1 MQIILQYIYATRKAF
16 QDGRSV
22 LVAQTTVCATTP
34 NCNLMP
40 VQFLTSAQRAN
51 YGRYVGDPS
60 AEELTRYFHLDDADH
75 AVIGV
80 KRGDHNRM
88 GFALQ
93 LTTARFLGAFLEDP
107 VEVPGAVLQTLARQL
122 RIANLDQ
129 LHRYRSADQRW
140 EHTAEI
146 RSRYGYC
153 DWVEPAVG
161 FRLCRWL
168 YALCWT
174 GTERPGVL
182 FDRAMA
188 WLLAHKVLLPGC
200 TTLERFIARLRNRV
214 EDRLWKRLG
223 RGITDEQ
230 QTHLEDLLTAPTEGR
245 SSWLDKLRSGPVSVS
260 GPALV
265 RAIRRLQ
272 TVRDLGIRLPSTGVP
287 PSRLASLARFAG
299 AAKVT
304 AISRLPP
311 QRRLAT
317 LVAFVHC
324 LEATAHDDVIEVLD
338 ILLHEFFND
347 AAKADQKARLRG
359 LKDLDQA
366 ATVLATFCR
375 TFIDPSLDARELCE
389 TALALVPLEMLTQA
403 VTDVDAL
410 VRPPDDVYYQELN
423 ARYRTVR
430 RFLPTLLRHIRF
442 GSSPAGEAVAA
453 GFEWLRTHE
462 MRMKSEPQAPRNV
475 ITKPWRRHVL
485 LEDDR
490 VDPRAYTFCVLDRL
504 RRGLRRRDVFVSPS
518 WRYADPR
525 AGLLTGA
532 EWETTRPIICR
543 SLGLSTGPAPALA
556 ALTTELDQTY
566 RVVAAGL
573 PNNPDV
579 RFENVGDKKDLI
591 LTSLDKLEEPASLV
605 ELREAVVSRLPVV
618 DLPEILLEIS
628 ARTGFTEAFIHLT
641 ERTARAQDL
650 TTSLCAV
657 LLAEACNTG
666 PEPLIRH
673 DVPAL
678 RRERLAWVNQN
689 YLRDDTLVSANA
701 ILVAA
706 QNSVALAHAW
716 GGGEVAS
723 ADGIRFVVPVRT
735 VHAGP
740 NPTYF
745 GFGRGVT
752 WYNLLSDQCTG
763 INAIT
768 VPGTLRDSLTL
779 LAVVL
784 EQQTELQPTKI
795 MTDTGAYS
803 DVVFGLFRLLG
814 YRFSPRLA
822 DIGGTRF
829 WRIDAD
835 ADYGELN
842 AIARQ
847 RVSLRRIKAH
857 WDDFLR
863 LAGSLKLGR
872 VPATGIMRT
881 LQVGDRPTQL
891 ALALAEFG
899 RIEKT
904 LHTLNFIHDKSR
916 RRAILL
922 QLNRGEGRHSL
933 ARDLFHGKRGELR
946 QRYREGQEDQL
957 GALGLVLNIIVLW
970 NTIYIDAA
978 LAQLRQE
985 GYPVREEDVARLSPF
1000 IHERHIN
1007 LLGRYSFA
1015 VPEAVTRGELR
1026 PLRNP
1031 NDSDP

>member
-1 MQIILQYIYATRKAF
+1 
-16 QDGRSV
+16 
-22 LVAQTTVCATTP
+22 
-34 NCNLMP
+34 MP
-40 VQFLTSAQRAN
+40 VQFLTAEQRAH

-60 AEELTRYFHLDDADH
+60 ADELARYFHLDDADR
-75 AVIGV
+75 AVIDV
-80 KRGDHNRM
+80 KRGDHNRL

-93 LTTARFLGAFLEDP
+93 LTTARFLGTFLEDP
-107 VEVPGAVLQTLARQL
+107 LEVPGAVLQTLVQQL
-122 RIANLDQ
+122 RITDLDQ
-129 LHRYRSADQRW
+129 LSRYRSADQRW

-146 RSRYGYC
+146 RSRYGFC
-153 DWVEPAVG
+153 EWADPVVS

-174 GTERPGVL
+174 GTERPSVL
-182 FDRAMA
+182 FDRATT

-200 TTLERFIARLRNRV
+200 TTLERFVARLRHRV

-223 RGITDEQ
+223 RGVTDEQ
-230 QTHLEDLLTAPTEGR
+230 RTRLEDLLTVPPQGR
-245 SSWLDKLRSGPVSVS
+245 SSWLDQLRSGPVRVS
-260 GPALV
+260 GRALV
-265 RAIRRLQ
+265 QAIQRLQ
-272 TVRDLGIRLPSTGVP
+272 SVRNLGIRLPATGVP

-299 AAKVT
+299 TAKVT

-311 QRRLAT
+311 VRRLAT

-324 LEATAHDDVIEVLD
+324 LEATAQDDAVEVLD
-338 ILLHEFFND
+338 LLLHDFFSD
-347 AAKADQKARLRG
+347 AAKADKKARLRS

-366 ATVLATFCR
+366 ATVLATACR
-375 TFIDPSLDARELCE
+375 TVLDL
-389 TALALVPLEMLTQA
+389 ALADGDLRDTVFARIPREVLTQA
-403 VTDVDAL
+403 LADVDAL
-410 VRPPDDVYYQELN
+410 VRPPDDVYYRELETH
-423 ARYRTVR
+423 YRAVR
-430 RFLPTLLRHIRF
+430 IFLPTLLRHIRF
-442 GSSPAGEAVAA
+442 GASPAGEPVVA
-453 GFEWLRTHE
+453 GLDWLRTHE
-462 MRMKSEPQAPRNV
+462 APVKPEPPAPRDV
-475 ITKPWRRHVL
+475 IIKSWQRHVL
-485 LEDDR
+485 RADGS
-490 VDPRAYTFCVLDRL
+490 VNPRAYTFCVLDGL
-504 RRGLRRRDVFVSPS
+504 RKALRRREVFVSPS
-518 WRYADPR
+518 WRYTDPR
-525 AGLLTGA
+525 TGLLAGA

-543 SLGLSTGPAPALA
+543 SLGLPTDPAPALA

-566 RVVAAGL
+566 RAVAARL
-573 PNNPDV
+573 PGNPAV
-579 RFENVGDKKDLI
+579 RFETTGDKKELI
-591 LTSLDKLEEPASLV
+591 LSPLDKLEESASLV
-605 ELREAVVSRLPVV
+605 ALREAVVARLPAV
-618 DLPEILLEIS
+618 DLPEILLEIA
-628 ARTGFTEAFIHLT
+628 ARTGFADAFTHLT

-689 YLRDDTLVSANA
+689 YLRDDTLVAANA
-701 ILVAA
+701 RLVAA
-706 QNSVALAHAW
+706 QSRVALAHAW

-723 ADGIRFVVPVRT
+723 ADGMRFVVPVRT

-740 NPTYF
+740 NPKYF

-752 WYNLLSDQCTG
+752 WYNLLSDQCSG
-763 INAIT
+763 LNAIT
-768 VPGTLRDSLTL
+768 VPGTLRDSLIL

-803 DVVFGLFRLLG
+803 DIVFGLFRLLG

-829 WRIDAD
+829 WRIAAD

-847 RVSLRRIKAH
+847 RVSLSRIEAH

-904 LHTLNFIHDKSR
+904 LHTLNYIDDENR
-916 RRAILL
+916 RRATLL

-933 ARDLFHGKRGELR
+933 ARDVFHGKRGELR

-957 GALGLVLNIIVLW
+957 GALGLVINIIVLW

-978 LAQLRQE
+978 LTQLRQE
-985 GYPVREEDVARLSPF
+985 GYPVQDEAVARLSPF
-1000 IHERHIN
+1000 VHERHIN
-1007 LLGRYSFA
+1007 LLGRYSFT

-1031 NDSDP
+1031 NKADA

>member
-1 MQIILQYIYATRKAF
+1 
-16 QDGRSV
+16 
-22 LVAQTTVCATTP
+22 
-34 NCNLMP
+34 MP
-40 VQFLTSAQRAN
+40 VQFLTAEQRAH

-60 AEELTRYFHLDDADH
+60 ADELARYFHLDDADR
-75 AVIGV
+75 AVIDV
-80 KRGDHNRM
+80 KRGDHNRL

-93 LTTARFLGAFLEDP
+93 LTTARFLGTFLEDP
-107 VEVPGAVLQTLARQL
+107 LEVPGAVLQTLVQQL
-122 RIANLDQ
+122 RITDLKQ
-129 LHRYRSADQRW
+129 LSRYRSADQRW

-146 RSRYGYC
+146 RSRYGFC
-153 DWVEPAVG
+153 EWTDPVVS
-161 FRLCRWL
+161 FRLCQWL

-174 GTERPGVL
+174 GTERPSVL
-182 FDRAMA
+182 FDRATT

-200 TTLERFIARLRNRV
+200 TTLERFVARLRYRV

-223 RGITDEQ
+223 RGVTDEQ
-230 QTHLEDLLTAPTEGR
+230 RTRLEDLLTVPPQGR
-245 SSWLDKLRSGPVSVS
+245 SSWLDQLRSGPVRVS
-260 GPALV
+260 GRALV
-265 RAIRRLQ
+265 QAIQRLQ
-272 TVRDLGIRLPSTGVP
+272 SVRHLGIRLPATGVP

-299 AAKVT
+299 TAKVT

-311 QRRLAT
+311 VRRLAT

-324 LEATAHDDVIEVLD
+324 LEATAQDDAVEVLD
-338 ILLHEFFND
+338 WLLHDLFSD
-347 AAKADQKARLRG
+347 AAKADKKARLRS

-366 ATVLATFCR
+366 ATVLATACR
-375 TFIDPSLDARELCE
+375 TVLDP
-389 TALALVPLEMLTQA
+389 ALADGDLRDTVFARISREELTQA
-403 VTDVDAL
+403 LADVEAL
-410 VRPPDDVYYQELN
+410 VRPPDDVYYRELET
-423 ARYRTVR
+423 RYRAVR
-430 RFLPTLLRHIRF
+430 IFLPTLLRHIRF
-442 GSSPAGEAVAA
+442 GASPAGEPVVA
-453 GFEWLRTHE
+453 GLEWLRTHE
-462 MRMKSEPQAPRNV
+462 APVKPEPPAPRDV
-475 ITKPWRRHVL
+475 ITKSWQRHVL
-485 LEDDR
+485 RADGS
-490 VDPRAYTFCVLDRL
+490 VNPRAYTFCVLD
-504 RRGLRRRDVFVSPS
+504 GLRKALHRREIFVSPS
-518 WRYADPR
+518 WRYTDPR
-525 AGLLTGA
+525 TGLLAGA

-543 SLGLSTGPAPALA
+543 SLGLPTEPAPALA
-556 ALTTELDQTY
+556 ALITELDQTY
-566 RVVAAGL
+566 RAVAARL
-573 PNNPDV
+573 PGNPAV
-579 RFENVGDKKDLI
+579 RFETTGDKKELI
-591 LTSLDKLEEPASLV
+591 LSPLDKLEESASLV
-605 ELREAVVSRLPVV
+605 ALREAVVARLPAV
-618 DLPEILLEIS
+618 DLPEILLEIA
-628 ARTGFTEAFIHLT
+628 ARTGFTDAFTHLT

-689 YLRDDTLVSANA
+689 YLRDDTLVAANA
-701 ILVAA
+701 RLVAA
-706 QNSVALAHAW
+706 QSRVALAHAW

-740 NPTYF
+740 NPKYF

-752 WYNLLSDQCTG
+752 WYNLLSDQCSG
-763 INAIT
+763 LNAIT
-768 VPGTLRDSLTL
+768 VPGTLRDSLIL

-803 DVVFGLFRLLG
+803 DIVFGLFRLLG

-847 RVSLRRIKAH
+847 RVSLSRIEAH

-904 LHTLNFIHDKSR
+904 LHTLNYIDDENR
-916 RRAILL
+916 RRATLL

-933 ARDLFHGKRGELR
+933 ARDVFHGKRGELR

-957 GALGLVLNIIVLW
+957 GALGLVINIIVLW

-978 LAQLRQE
+978 VTQLRQE
-985 GYPVREEDVARLSPF
+985 GYPVRDEDVARLSPF
-1000 IHERHIN
+1000 VHERHIN
-1007 LLGRYSFA
+1007 LLGRYSFT

-1031 NDSDP
+1031 NKADA

>member
-1 MQIILQYIYATRKAF
+1 
-16 QDGRSV
+16 
-22 LVAQTTVCATTP
+22 
-34 NCNLMP
+34 MP
-40 VQFLTSAQRAN
+40 VQFLTPEQRAH

-60 AEELTRYFHLDDADH
+60 ADDLARFFHLDDADH
-75 AVIGV
+75 AVIGA
-80 KRGDHNRM
+80 KRGDHNRL

-93 LTTARFLGAFLEDP
+93 LTTARFLGTFLEDP
-107 VEVPGAVLQTLARQL
+107 LEVPGAVLQTLVRQL
-122 RIANLDQ
+122 RITNLDQ
-129 LHRYRSADQRW
+129 LPRYRSADQRW

-146 RSRYGYC
+146 RSRYGFC
-153 DWVEPAVG
+153 DWTDPVVG
-161 FRLCRWL
+161 FRLRQWL

-182 FDRAMA
+182 FDRATT

-200 TTLERFIARLRNRV
+200 ATLERFVARLRNRV

-223 RGITDEQ
+223 RGATDEQ
-230 QTHLEDLLTAPTEGR
+230 RMRLEDLLTVPPQGR
-245 SSWLDKLRSGPVSVS
+245 SSWLDQLRSGPVRIS
-260 GPALV
+260 GRALV
-265 RAIRRLQ
+265 QALQRLQ
-272 TVRDLGIRLPSTGVP
+272 AVRDLGIRLPATGVP
-287 PSRLASLARFAG
+287 PNRIASLARFAG
-299 AAKVT
+299 AAKVS

-311 QRRLAT
+311 VRRLAT

-324 LEATAHDDVIEVLD
+324 LEATAQDDALEVLD
-338 ILLHEFFND
+338 LLLHELFSD

-359 LKDLDQA
+359 IKDLDQA
-366 ATVLATFCR
+366 ATVLATACR
-375 TFIDPSLDARELCE
+375 TLLDP
-389 TALALVPLEMLTQA
+389 ALADGNLRDTVFARIPPEVLTQA
-403 VTDVDAL
+403 LADVDAL
-410 VRPPDDVYYQELN
+410 VRPPEDVYYRELD
-423 ARYRTVR
+423 ARYRAVR
-430 RFLPTLLRHIRF
+430 IFLPTLLRHIRF
-442 GSSPAGEAVAA
+442 GASPAGAPVVA
-453 GFEWLRTHE
+453 GFAWLRSHE
-462 MRMKSEPQAPRNV
+462 ERVKPEPQAPREV
-475 ITKPWRRHVL
+475 ITKPWQRHVL
-485 LEDDR
+485 REDGG
-490 VDPRAYTFCVLDRL
+490 V
-504 RRGLRRRDVFVSPS
+504 
-518 WRYADPR
+518 DPR
-525 AGLLTGA
+525 AGLLAGA

-543 SLGLSTGPAPALA
+543 SLGLPTDPAPALA
-556 ALTTELDQTY
+556 ADLDRTY
-566 RVVAAGL
+566 RAVAARL
-573 PNNPDV
+573 PGNPAV
-579 RFENVGDKKDLI
+579 RFETVGDKKELVV
-591 LTSLDKLEEPASLV
+591 SPLDTLEEPASLV
-605 ELREAVVSRLPVV
+605 ALREAIVARLPEV

-628 ARTGFTEAFIHLT
+628 ARTGFTEAFTHLT

-666 PEPLIRH
+666 PEPLVRH
-673 DVPAL
+673 DVQAL

-689 YLRDDTLVSANA
+689 YLRDDTLVAANA
-701 ILVAA
+701 LLVAA
-706 QNSVALAHAW
+706 QNRVALAHAW

-723 ADGIRFVVPVRT
+723 ADGMRFVVPVRT

-740 NPTYF
+740 NPKYF

-752 WYNLLSDQCTG
+752 WYNLLSDQCSG
-763 INAIT
+763 LNAIT
-768 VPGTLRDSLTL
+768 VPGTLRDSLVL

-784 EQQTELQPTKI
+784 EQQTELQPTQI

-835 ADYGELN
+835 ADYGELD

-847 RVSLRRIKAH
+847 RVSRGRIEAH

-863 LAGSLKLGR
+863 LAGYLKLGR

-904 LHTLNFIHDKSR
+904 LHTLNYIDDENR
-916 RRAILL
+916 CRATLL

-933 ARDLFHGKRGELR
+933 ARDVFHGKRGELR

-957 GALGLVLNIIVLW
+957 GALGLVVNIIVLW

-978 LAQLRQE
+978 LTQLRQE
-985 GYPVREEDVARLSPF
+985 GYPVRDEDVARLSPF
-1000 IHERHIN
+1000 VHERHIN
-1007 LLGRYSFA
+1007 LLGRYSFI
-1015 VPEAVTRGELR
+1015 VL
-1026 PLRNP
+1026 LC
-1031 NDSDP
+1031 

>member
-1 MQIILQYIYATRKAF
+1 
-16 QDGRSV
+16 
-22 LVAQTTVCATTP
+22 
-34 NCNLMP
+34 MP
-40 VQFLTSAQRAN
+40 VQFLTSEQRAH

-60 AEELTRYFHLDDADH
+60 ADDLARFFHLDDADH
-75 AVIGV
+75 AVIGA
-80 KRGDHNRM
+80 KRGDHNRL

-93 LTTARFLGAFLEDP
+93 LTTARFLGTFLEDP
-107 VEVPGAVLQTLARQL
+107 VEVPGAVLQTLVRQL
-122 RIANLDQ
+122 RVTNLDQ
-129 LHRYRSADQRW
+129 LPRYRSADQRW

-146 RSRYGYC
+146 RSRYGFC
-153 DWVEPAVG
+153 DWADPVVG

-182 FDRAMA
+182 FDRATT

-200 TTLERFIARLRNRV
+200 TTLERFVARLRNRV

-223 RGITDEQ
+223 RGVTDEQ
-230 QTHLEDLLTAPTEGR
+230 RTRLEDLLTVPPQGR
-245 SSWLDKLRSGPVSVS
+245 SSWLDQLRSGPVRVS
-260 GPALV
+260 GRALV
-265 RAIRRLQ
+265 HAIQRLQ
-272 TVRDLGIRLPSTGVP
+272 AVRDLGIRLPATGVP

-311 QRRLAT
+311 VRRLAT

-324 LEATAHDDVIEVLD
+324 LEATAQDDAVEVLD
-338 ILLHEFFND
+338 LLLHEFFSD
-347 AAKADQKARLRG
+347 AAKADKKARLRG
-359 LKDLDQA
+359 IKDLDQA
-366 ATVLATFCR
+366 ATVLATACR
-375 TFIDPSLDARELCE
+375 TLLDP
-389 TALALVPLEMLTQA
+389 ALADGDLRDTVFARIPPEVLTQA
-403 VTDVDAL
+403 LADVDAL
-410 VRPPDDVYYQELN
+410 VRPPDDVYYRELD
-423 ARYRTVR
+423 ARYRAVR
-430 RFLPTLLRHIRF
+430 IFLPTLLRHIRF
-442 GSSPAGEAVAA
+442 GASPAGAPVVA
-453 GFEWLRTHE
+453 GFAWLRARE
-462 MRMKSEPQAPRNV
+462 ARVKPEPQAPREV
-475 ITKPWRRHVL
+475 ITKPWQRHVL
-485 LEDDR
+485 HEDGG
-490 VDPRAYTFCVLDRL
+490 VDPRAYIFCVLDGL
-504 RRGLRRRDVFVSPS
+504 RKALRRRDVFVSPS

-525 AGLLTGA
+525 AGLLAGA

-543 SLGLSTGPAPALA
+543 SLGLPTDPAPALA
-556 ALTTELDQTY
+556 ALATDLDHTY
-566 RVVAAGL
+566 RAVAARL
-573 PNNPDV
+573 PGNPAV
-579 RFENVGDKKDLI
+579 RFETVGDKKELVV
-591 LTSLDKLEEPASLV
+591 SPLDKLEEPASLV
-605 ELREAVVSRLPVV
+605 ALRETVVARLPEV

-628 ARTGFTEAFIHLT
+628 ARTGFAEAFTHLT

-666 PEPLIRH
+666 PEPLVRH
-673 DVPAL
+673 DVQAL

-689 YLRDDTLVSANA
+689 YLRDDTLVAANA
-701 ILVAA
+701 LLVAA
-706 QNSVALAHAW
+706 QNRVALAHAW

-723 ADGIRFVVPVRT
+723 ADGMRFVVPVRT

-740 NPTYF
+740 NPKYF

-752 WYNLLSDQCTG
+752 WYNLLSDQCSG
-763 INAIT
+763 LNAIT
-768 VPGTLRDSLTL
+768 VPGTLRDSLVL

-784 EQQTELQPTKI
+784 EQQTELQPTQI

-835 ADYGELN
+835 ADYGELD

-847 RVSLRRIKAH
+847 RVSLGRIEAH

-904 LHTLNFIHDKSR
+904 LHTLNYIDDENR
-916 RRAILL
+916 RRATLL

-933 ARDLFHGKRGELR
+933 ARDVFHGKRGELR

-957 GALGLVLNIIVLW
+957 GALGLVVNIIVLW

-985 GYPVREEDVARLSPF
+985 GYPVRDEDVARLSPF
-1000 IHERHIN
+1000 VHERHIN
-1007 LLGRYSFA
+1007 LLGRYSFI

-1031 NDSDP
+1031 NDADA

>member
-1 MQIILQYIYATRKAF
+1 
-16 QDGRSV
+16 
-22 LVAQTTVCATTP
+22 
-34 NCNLMP
+34 MP
-40 VQFLTSAQRAN
+40 VQFLTSEQRAN

-60 AEELTRYFHLDDADH
+60 ADELTRYFHLDDADH
-75 AVIGV
+75 AVIDV
-80 KRGDHNRM
+80 KRGDHNRL

-93 LTTARFLGAFLEDP
+93 LTTARFLGTFLEDP
-107 VEVPGAVLQTLARQL
+107 VDVPGAVLQTLVRQL
-122 RIANLDQ
+122 RVTNIDQ
-129 LHRYRSADQRW
+129 LPRYRSADQRW

-146 RSRYGYC
+146 RSRYGFC
-153 DWVEPAVG
+153 DWDDPAVG
-161 FRLCRWL
+161 FRLSRWL

-174 GTERPGVL
+174 GTEQPGVL
-182 FDRAMA
+182 FDRATT

-200 TTLERFIARLRNRV
+200 TTLERFVARLRNRV
-214 EDRLWKRLG
+214 ENRLWTRLG
-223 RGITDEQ
+223 RGITAEQ
-230 QTHLEDLLTAPTEGR
+230 RTRLEDLLTVPPQGR
-245 SSWLDKLRSGPVSVS
+245 SSWLDQLRSGPVRVS
-260 GPALV
+260 GRALV
-265 RAIRRLQ
+265 HAIHRLQ
-272 TVRDLGIRLPSTGVP
+272 TVRDLGIRLPATGVP

-299 AAKVT
+299 TAKVT

-311 QRRLAT
+311 VRRLAT
-317 LVAFVHC
+317 LVAFIHC
-324 LEATAHDDVIEVLD
+324 LEASAQDDVIEVLD
-338 ILLHEFFND
+338 MLLNEFFSD
-347 AAKADQKARLRG
+347 AVKADKKARLRG
-359 LKDLDQA
+359 IKDLDQA
-366 ATVLATFCR
+366 ASMLATACR
-375 TFIDPSLDARELCE
+375 TLLDP
-389 TALALVPLEMLTQA
+389 ALADSDLRDAVFAHVPREVLTQA
-403 VTDVDAL
+403 LANVDAL
-410 VRPPDDVYYQELN
+410 VRPPDDVYFRELD
-423 ARYRTVR
+423 ARYRAVR
-430 RFLPTLLRHIRF
+430 IFLPTLLQHIRF
-442 GSSPAGEAVAA
+442 GASPAGEPVAA
-453 GFEWLRTHE
+453 GFDWLRTHE
-462 MRMKSEPQAPRNV
+462 MRVKSEPQAPRDV
-475 ITKPWRRHVL
+475 ITKPWQRHVL
-485 LEDDR
+485 REDGS
-490 VDPRAYTFCVLDRL
+490 VDPRAYTFCVLD
-504 RRGLRRRDVFVSPS
+504 GLRKALRCRDVFVSPS

-525 AGLLTGA
+525 AGLLAGA

-543 SLGLSTGPAPALA
+543 SLGLPTDPAPALA

-566 RVVAAGL
+566 RAVAARL
-573 PNNPDV
+573 PDNPAV
-579 RFENVGDKKDLI
+579 RFETVGDKKELV
-591 LTSLDKLEEPASLV
+591 LSPLDKLEEPASLV
-605 ELREAVVSRLPVV
+605 ALREAVVVRLPEV

-628 ARTGFTEAFIHLT
+628 ARTGFAEAFTHLT

-673 DVPAL
+673 DVQAL

-689 YLRDDTLVSANA
+689 YLRDDTLVAANA
-701 ILVAA
+701 MLVAA
-706 QNSVALAHAW
+706 QNRVALAHAW

-723 ADGIRFVVPVRT
+723 ADGMRFVVPVRT
-735 VHAGP
+735 IHAGP
-740 NPTYF
+740 NPKYF

-752 WYNLLSDQCTG
+752 WYNLLSDQCSG
-763 INAIT
+763 LNAIT
-768 VPGTLRDSLTL
+768 VPGTLRDSLIL

-847 RVSLRRIKAH
+847 RVSLGRIEAH

-904 LHTLNFIHDKSR
+904 LHTLNYIDDENR
-916 RRAILL
+916 RRATLL

-933 ARDLFHGKRGELR
+933 ARDVFHGKRGELR

-957 GALGLVLNIIVLW
+957 GALGLVVNIIVLW

-985 GYPVREEDVARLSPF
+985 GYPVRDEDVARLSPF

-1007 LLGRYSFA
+1007 LLGRYSFI

-1031 NDSDP
+1031 NDADA